1 MKLLKKRHDG
11 FILIESLTAFT
22 ISLMIILTLSYCV
35 NEQFKLINYWEER
48 VNADKIILLHIKN
61 KDNRITKNFPN
72 ELIIKGQSYHFKQKQ
87 NFYQVEVN
95 KHVYKIPK

>member
-1 MKLLKKRHDG
+1 MKRRHDG
-11 FILIESLTAFT
+11 FILIESLTAFA
-22 ISLMIILTLSYCV
+22 ISLMILLTLSYCV

-48 VNADKIILLHIKN
+48 VNADKIILLHLKN
-61 KDNRITKNFPN
+61 KDNKVARDFPN
-72 ELIIKGQSYHFKQKQ
+72 KLIIKGQSYHFEQNQ

>member
-1 MKLLKKRHDG
+1 MKKKHDG
-11 FILIESLTAFT
+11 FVLIESLTAFA

-61 KDNRITKNFPN
+61 KDNKFARNFPN
-72 ELIIKGQSYHFKQKQ
+72 KLIIKGQSYYFTQNQ

-95 KHVYKIPK
+95 KNVYKIFK